1 MDGAA
6 DEVGRRTGVRILR
19 GGGVVALDLDQA
31 VDVARRILTIRESE
45 QHRLRK
51 IARYMRGQH
60 TSVYTPRSAQAE
72 YRWLRE
78 RSTVNFLP
86 LIVSVI
92 AQNLYVDGYRPAKS
106 DDNAAPWATW
116 QANRMDARQH
126 GLHRSVLTYG
136 AAYTV
141 VLPGQPKPVIRPV
154 SPRRMTA
161 LYADPVDDEWPLF
174 ALEEKVENTPTGR
187 RRVVQMLDD
196 KSRFQLVGTP
206 GKNDLAPAPE
216 NAVMEHGMTVCPVV
230 RYCNTVDL
238 DGEMDVCG
246 EVEPLFDVQD
256 QINSTTFGLLMAQ
269 QYAAFRQRWVT
280 GMAPPVDKNGQPI
293 EPFRAGVDRLFV
305 GDSKDIKFGEFG
317 QTDLSGHLESRES
330 SIRHMSTI
338 SQVPPYHLLG
348 QIANLSAE
356 ALAAARDGLDRK
368 SDEKESTLGESHEQT
383 LRLAGLAA
391 GDREAWED
399 TSAQVVWRDTS
410 ARSLASTVDAL
421 GKLATMLGVPSQEL
435 WERIPGVTQTDVER
449 WKATAQKGD
458 ALANLAAILDRQ
470 ATGPAPMPMTAP
482 PPVPA
487 LTGG

>member
-1 MDGAA
+1 MA
-6 DEVGRRTGVRILR
+6 GVTLDAEQ
-19 GGGVVALDLDQA
+19 VVDT
-31 VDVARRILTIRESE
+31 ARRVLKIRESE
-45 QHRLRK
+45 QNRLRK
-51 IARYMRGQH
+51 IAAYMRGKH
-60 TSVYTPRSAQAE
+60 SSVYTPRGAQAE
-72 YRWLRE
+72 YRWIRD
-78 RSTVNFLP
+78 RSTVNMLP
-86 LIVSVI
+86 LVVSVI

-106 DDNAAPWATW
+106 DDNASPWATW

-136 AAYTV
+136 AAYNV
-141 VLPGQPKPVIRPV
+141 VLPGTPRPVIRPV

-161 LYADPVDDEWPLF
+161 LYADPVDDEWPLL
-174 ALEEKVENTPTGR
+174 AIEETIENTTAGR
-187 RRVVQMLDD
+187 RRIVRLYDN
-196 KSRFQLVGTP
+196 KSRYQLVGTP
-206 GKNDLAPAPE
+206 NKQDLELDPTTP
-216 NAVMEHGMTVCPVV
+216 VMAHDLGVCPVV
-230 RYCNTVDL
+230 RYCNEVDL

-246 EVEPLFDVQD
+246 EVEPLIDVQD
-256 QINSTTFGLLMAQ
+256 QINFTTFGLLMAQ

-280 GMAPPVDKNGQPI
+280 GMAPPLDANGQPY

-305 GDSKDIKFGEFG
+305 GDDPKMEFGEFG
-317 QTDLSGHLESRES
+317 QTDLGGHLDSRES

-391 GDREAWED
+391 GDKAAWED

-410 ARSLASTVDAL
+410 ARSLAATVDAL
-421 GKLATMLGVPSQEL
+421 GKLATMLGVPMQEL

-449 WKATAQKGD
+449 WKATAAEGD
-458 ALANLAAILDRQ
+458 ALGNLREILDRQ
-470 ATGPAPMPMTAP
+470 AAARTPQTPALPAP

-487 LTGG
+487 LTSG